1 MSVKKVLIAN
11 RGEIACRIMRTCR
24 EKGLKTVAVYSE
36 ADQEMPFVKMA
47 DEAVCIGPPPVPKS
61 YLDMEAI
68 LEAAAKTKADMIHP
82 GYGFLSEN
90 AVFAEKVLERGL
102 IWIGSDPSVISRMGD
117 KVVARQA
124 MQKAGVPV
132 VPGSDGLNQLD
143 DAIAVA
149 EEMGYPVLV
158 KASAGGGGIGMQVC
172 SGEEELKNHFQS
184 LRNRAKAY
192 FGDEGLFIEK
202 VVQSARHIE
211 VQIAADQH
219 GNVIHLFER
228 ECSVQRRN
236 QKVIEEGLSPSI
248 QETTREKL
256 RAAAVQAAKAA
267 QFTGVG
273 TVEFLVDESE
283 QFYFLEMNTRL
294 QVEHPVTEAITGVDF
309 VDWQIRLAE
318 GNPLPLK
325 QEEVTCQGHAMEF
338 RIYAEDPKRFLPSPG
353 KVTKLAFPD
362 GEGIRVD
369 AGIQEGNTVS
379 PFYDP
384 MIAKLI
390 VSGCRREETLQK
402 AKEALLQ
409 CEVEGIKT
417 NLPLLRK
424 IIKSDPFQ
432 RGKYHTK
439 LIDEIQK

>member
-1 MSVKKVLIAN
+1 MSAKKVLIAN
-11 RGEIACRIMRTCR
+11 RGEIACRIIRTCR
-24 EKGLKTVAVYSE
+24 EKGLRTVAVYSE
-36 ADQEMPFVKMA
+36 ADQDMPFVKMA
-47 DEAVCIGPPPVPKS
+47 DESVCIGPPPVPKS
-61 YLDMEAI
+61 YLDMESI
-68 LEAAAKTKADMIHP
+68 LKAASKTKADMIHP

-90 AVFAEKVLERGL
+90 AGFAEKVQKKGL
-102 IWIGSDPSVISRMGD
+102 TWIGSDPSVISKMGD
-117 KVVARQA
+117 KVVARQT
-124 MQKAGVPV
+124 MQKAEIPV
-132 VPGSDGLNQLD
+132 IPGSDGLNRLE
-143 DAIAVA
+143 DAVNVA
-149 EEMGYPVLV
+149 KEMGYPVLV
-158 KASAGGGGIGMQVC
+158 KASAGGGGIGMQAC
-172 SGEEELKNHFQS
+172 FNEEELKKHFQS

-192 FGDEGLFIEK
+192 FGNEGLFIEK
-202 VVQSARHIE
+202 VIPRARHIE

-248 QETTREKL
+248 HETTREKL

-267 QFTGVG
+267 RFSGVG

-294 QVEHPVTEAITGVDF
+294 QVEHPVTEAITGIDF

-325 QEEVTCQGHAMEF
+325 QEEVSCRGHAMEF

-353 KVTKLAFPD
+353 KVTKLSFPD

-369 AGIQEGNTVS
+369 AGIREGNTVS

-390 VSGCRREETLQK
+390 VSGCSREETLQK
-402 AKEALLQ
+402 ASAALAQ
-409 CEVEGIKT
+409 CKVEGIKT
-417 NLPLLRK
+417 NLPLLK
-424 IIKSDPFQ
+424 EVIESEPFQ

-439 LIDEIQK
+439 LINEILK